1 MEKIKRIM
9 YWYCLIAI
17 LIIIPL
23 PKYFGMWLF
32 VVQVAHFVMLLIIG
46 FSKNF
51 TLWKIE
57 G

>member
-1 MEKIKRIM
+1 
-9 YWYCLIAI
+9 
-17 LIIIPL
+17 
-23 PKYFGMWLF
+23 LF
-32 VVQVAHFVMLLIIG
+32 VVQVAHLVMLLIIG

>member
-17 LIIIPL
+17 LIITPL